1 MIRPVIHDPI
11 RLSRPC
17 AIATA
22 ADLPAAQDLLDT
34 FLANRAGCV
43 GMAANMIGVQKRII
57 VLEVFGAPLLMLN
70 PSITAKKGAYRT
82 KEGCLSLP
90 GQRETERFREITVRY
105 QDMSFCWQIKRLSGF
120 PAQIAQHEIDHCN
133 GILI

>member
-1 MIRPVIHDPI
+1 MIRPVVRDPI
-11 RLSRPC
+11 RLSLPS
-17 AIATA
+17 APAGP

-34 FLANRAGCV
+34 FSANRAGCV

-57 VLEVFGAPLLMLN
+57 VLELFGRPLLMLN
-70 PSITAKKGAYRT
+70 PSVIARKGAYCAT
-82 KEGCLSLP
+82 EGCLSLP
-90 GQRETERFREITVRY
+90 GRRETERFREITVRY
-105 QDMSFCWQIKRLSGF
+105 QDTAFCWQTKRLSGF